1 VPAAAAAKREDIEL
15 GEVPLKQRPEK
26 HGVFYPRGYVIVSF
40 ESQANAEKMRR
51 LLLDGGYD
59 EEDVHVMDTAR
70 VLAGTTEDLK
80 ELSPLIKILGSEGD
94 LIRDHQAGAAAG
106 NAFLLAYAPSDLE
119 TQRLMNVARR
129 VGFTKAH
136 KYDRYTITQ
145 L

>member
-1 VPAAAAAKREDIEL
+1 MDIEL
-15 GEVPLKQRPEK
+15 EEVPLKQRPEK

-40 ESQANAEKMRR
+40 ETEEAAEKVRR

-80 ELSPLIKILGSEGD
+80 ELSPLIKLLGSEGD

-136 KYDRYTITQ
+136 KYDRYTITE

>member
-1 VPAAAAAKREDIEL
+1 MSE
-15 GEVPLKQRPEK
+15 RPEK

-40 ESQANAEKMRR
+40 DSQAEAEAEKVRQ

-59 EEDVHVMDTAR
+59 EEDVHVMDTER
-70 VLAGTTEDLK
+70 VLAGTTEDLRG
-80 ELSPLIKILGSEGD
+80 LSPLIKMLGTEGD

-106 NAFLLAYAPSDLE
+106 NAFLLAYAPSELE
-119 TQRLMNVARR
+119 TRRLMNVARR

-136 KYDRYTITQ
+136 KYDRYTITR